1 MAITQ
6 AGANVTIATKP
17 DVTFNSVKVGPVT
30 ITQGGINAGDTKIT
44 GVADGIISADSTD
57 AVNGSQLY
65 AVQQT
70 AEMGWNLTAS
80 GLNSSTVK
88 PEILLISIMWT
99 VTCSSIKLPMQ
110 MP

>member
-65 AVQQT
+65 AVQQF
-70 AEMGWNLTAS
+70 
-80 GLNSSTVK
+80 SSSADGRNGM
-88 PEILLISIMWT
+88 ESHRFWIE
-99 VTCSSIKLPMQ
+99 
-110 MP
+110 